1 MHACRPT
8 LAGIY
13 LHIKKKSVLVFSSDS
28 QTKLNVYE
36 KKCTFFFRGPPCVY
50 LEYITSGS
58 KQSLNFR
65 VWGGLVIEN
74 KKSQHSLFE
83 LTF

>member
-1 MHACRPT
+1 MSM
-8 LAGIY
+8 
-13 LHIKKKSVLVFSSDS
+13 KKNAL
-28 QTKLNVYE
+28 
-36 KKCTFFFRGPPCVY
+36 FFFRGPPCVY

>member
-1 MHACRPT
+1 MSM
-8 LAGIY
+8 
-13 LHIKKKSVLVFSSDS
+13 KKKKVL
-28 QTKLNVYE
+28 
-36 KKCTFFFRGPPCVY
+36 FFFLKDLPISVY

-74 KKSQHSLFE
+74 RRNHKSHFLNFLNFLLLVAVISSQ
-83 LTF
+83 

>member
-1 MHACRPT
+1 M
-8 LAGIY
+8 
-13 LHIKKKSVLVFSSDS
+13 
-28 QTKLNVYE
+28 
-36 KKCTFFFRGPPCVY
+36 Y

-74 KKSQHSLFE
+74 RRNHNTHFLNFLLLVAVISSQ
-83 LTF
+83 